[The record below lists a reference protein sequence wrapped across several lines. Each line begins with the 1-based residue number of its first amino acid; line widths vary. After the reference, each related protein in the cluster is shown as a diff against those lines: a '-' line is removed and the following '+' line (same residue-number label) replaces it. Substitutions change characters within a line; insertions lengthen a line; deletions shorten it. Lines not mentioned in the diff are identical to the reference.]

1 MSMSNQ
7 EYVDRLFAGLGAA
20 QQDEETGSDI
30 ARLFEGE
37 ASFEAAEA
45 LFGIDQKALMEK
57 GRKLWSGVSKDLH
70 TVFCDPKSQ
79 YHSKVAELI
88 KTGSTGISTA
98 LAGVIVASLGTAIPI
113 LASATVA
120 AFLARLVIEFFVSQ
134 GYTMGCAAWET
145 ALKPKE
151 EHPAGGAATPTAPGS

>member
-1 MSMSNQ
+1 MSNQ

-37 ASFEAAEA
+37 ASLDTAEA

-57 GRKLWSGVSKDLH
+57 GRKLWNGVSKDLH
-70 TVFCDPKSQ
+70 SVFCDPKSK
-79 YHSKVAELI
+79 HHTRVAELI
-88 KTGSTGISTA
+88 KTGSTVISTA
-98 LAGVIVASLGTAIPI
+98 LAGVIVASLGAAFPI

-120 AFLARLVIEFFVSQ
+120 AFLARLVMEFFVNQS
-134 GYTMGCAAWET
+134 YTLGCAAWET
-145 ALKPKE
+145 ALKPKADP
-151 EHPAGGAATPTAPGS
+151 PAGGAATPTAPGS